1 MNEEK
6 NNIMN
11 MNKSNDVLDPLTQE
25 YSDVVT
31 RFWALRD
38 ETVPDDTLHDRVFS
52 TLFSAPVTT
61 ETKSR
66 YSEHEGA
73 PSGTIPHFIH
83 QVFSMQN
90 NWKTFAPVA
99 VVVLLVGVAVVGM
112 SGKGKSEES
121 APIAVRETTLPVAND
136 VAPSNTMMMAAK
148 TAPESSASGNIDDI
162 IDEIDRE
169 ADGDSAVLADSD
181 QDAALVNS
189 DSQVI
194 SDYAQAYDETSF

>member
-1 MNEEK
+1 MMNV
-6 NNIMN
+6 
-11 MNKSNDVLDPLTQE
+11 NKSDDVADSLTQE

-31 RFWALRD
+31 HFWALRD
-38 ETVPDDTLHDRVFS
+38 ETIPDDTLHDRVFS

-61 ETKSR
+61 ESDAR
-66 YSEHEGA
+66 YSGHEGA
-73 PSGTIPHFIH
+73 SGGAIPHFIH

-90 NWKTFAPVA
+90 NWKMFAPVA

-112 SGKGKSEES
+112 SGKGKNEEI
-121 APIAVRETTLPVAND
+121 APLAVRDATLPIAND
-136 VAPSNTMMMAAK
+136 IAPPSTSNTMMAAK
-148 TAPESSASGNIDDI
+148 TAPVSSSASGNIDDI
-162 IDEIDRE
+162 IAEIDRE